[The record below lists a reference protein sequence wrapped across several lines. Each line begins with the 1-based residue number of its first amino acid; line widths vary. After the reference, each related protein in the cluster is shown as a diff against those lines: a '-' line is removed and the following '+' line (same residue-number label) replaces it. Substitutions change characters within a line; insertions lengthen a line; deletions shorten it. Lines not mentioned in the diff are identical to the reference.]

1 MKRLFLLIF
10 IFLTAITC
18 FSSCRGKK
26 FQDVDK
32 KHNEERTSKIGY
44 INIYNVNFNTSQGKK
59 YFIVDINFY
68 ANNKSDKTVYWFQ
81 VLIDIYSGGKL
92 THSIIYTPNY
102 YKGKNTD
109 IKYYHTLAPGQTGQ
123 FRVILGENYKIKNNP
138 DYVKVNTFA
147 VGDNIN
153 IFKKIRVNPDK
164 YFIPY
169 IPGE

>member
-1 MKRLFLLIF
+1 MKKIFLLIF

-32 KHNEERTSKIGY
+32 KHTEKRTSKIGY

-68 ANNKSDKTVYWFQ
+68 ANNKSKNTVYWFQ

-92 THSIIYTPNY
+92 THSIIYTANY

-123 FRVILGENYKIKNNP
+123 FRIILGENYKISAIP
-138 DYVKVNTFA
+138 EYVKVTTFA
-147 VGDNIN
+147 VSDNLDT
-153 IFKKIRVNPDK
+153 FKKTRANPNK

-169 IPGE
+169 IPGD